1 MNDSEKKKFN
11 EEISKEVKKAEDEI
25 LKNKDLAMSRISEIS
40 EDITSDML
48 SNILPGEADKK
59 SLEKLYKD
67 IN

>member
-1 MNDSEKKKFN
+1 
-11 EEISKEVKKAEDEI
+11 
-25 LKNKDLAMSRISEIS
+25 MSRISEIS
-40 EDITSDML
+40 EDITSEML